1 MRIIEENIDG
11 SMFDSVIF
19 SEYFGGMRI
28 AVADI
33 ETTGLSPANS
43 GIILGGVV
51 FPDGDNR
58 RAVQYFG
65 DTISDEAELLERYVG
80 ALSSADVIVTYNGD
94 RFDLPFIRRRM
105 ESLRMDTGRLDGL
118 FSVDMYRILKKYS
131 HLPKLLP
138 NMKQKT
144 VESFLGDSSERTDEI
159 DGAKSVELY
168 YEYIKSEG
176 ERKEQILSDIL
187 LHNRDDIVR
196 LSDMIR
202 IVKILDLHEIMY
214 SIGFPVAFSEVNIH
228 IKNIKIYHN
237 IIKVNA
243 IVAGDTGDH
252 AGFGNGYKIR
262 ISAAER
268 SVELEIECQD
278 IRGVTVVDLVS
289 MEMDTPELQELGGY
303 ESGYLIIKEGKAVR
317 HREANRIIKAVIQK
331 ALQ

>member
-1 MRIIEENIDG
+1 MRIIEENVDG
-11 SMFDSVIF
+11 EMFDSVIF
-19 SEYFGGMRI
+19 SEYFGGMII

-51 FPDGDNR
+51 LPDGDNR

-65 DTISDEAELLERYVG
+65 DTISDEAELLENYIG
-80 ALSSADVIVTYNGD
+80 ALSAADVVVTYNGD

-105 ESLRMDTGRLDGL
+105 ESLGMDTYVLDGL
-118 FSVDMYRILKKYS
+118 FSIDMYRILKKYS

-144 VESFLGDSSERTDEI
+144 VELFLGDSIERTDEI

-176 ERKEQILSDIL
+176 GRKEEILEDIL

-196 LSDMIR
+196 LSDMMR

-214 SIGFPVAFSEVNIH
+214 SIGFPVAFSEMNIH
-228 IKNIKIYHN
+228 VKDIKIYHN
-237 IIKVNA
+237 IIKVNG
-243 IVAGDTGDH
+243 IVAGDAADY
-252 AGFGNGYKIR
+252 AGFGNGYKIKV
-262 ISAAER
+262 SAADR
-268 SVELEIECQD
+268 SVDMEIECRN
-278 IRGVTVVDLVS
+278 IKGVIVVDLVS
-289 MEMDTPELQELGGY
+289 MNMDMSELRELGGY

-317 HREANRIIKAVIQK
+317 HREANRIIKAVMQR
-331 ALQ
+331 AFQ